1 MATEIGKRLVFYLDR
16 SGMSQKELARRA
28 GVTEAAVSR
37 YIRGDREPRAITV
50 AAIAKGLGITVNDL
64 IGTESSTLDDAYEMV
79 ARNAHSLSNEKKKQL
94 IKILL
99 DS

>member
-1 MATEIGKRLVFYLDR
+1 MAQGIGERLVLYLDR
-16 SGMSQKELARRA
+16 AGISQKELARRA

-37 YIRGDREPRAITV
+37 YVRGDREPRAITV
-50 AAIAKGLGITVNDL
+50 AALAKGLGVTVNDL
-64 IGTESSTLDDAYEMV
+64 IGTEGGTLDDAYEMV
-79 ARNAHSLSNEKKKQL
+79 ARNARSLSDEKKKQL

>member
-1 MATEIGKRLVFYLDR
+1 MAHEIGERLAFYLER
-16 SGMSQKELARRA
+16 EGMSQRELAKRA

-37 YIRGDREPRAITV
+37 YVKGTREPRAITV
-50 AAIAKGLGITVNDL
+50 AALAKGLGVTVNDL
-64 IGTESSTLDDAYEMV
+64 VGAEAGSRHDAYQMV
-79 ARNAHSLSNEKKKQL
+79 ARNAHDISDERTKRL